1 MAGNTIPLKGS
12 HSMQITLPRP
22 GAKWRRAAPLVL
34 LAALG
39 LVLFWSPVSQVAGLA
54 LGGAVLAFLIA
65 PLAKAY
71 ERRFNRPLA
80 ALAGVLTVCLSIGL
94 LVWLML
100 PTVIRELGQLAES
113 LPQSIEQLSAWLKG
127 AAVRLQRRFPGIE
140 IPMPKLDGL
149 MDLLPGIA
157 TGTMAFADG
166 ISRFSMMLMLC
177 YFFLCDRDALLLR
190 AELLVPLRY
199 RAEVVRTCRAL
210 SRELRL
216 YLQGQLTI
224 SGAVAA
230 LAAVGLWLIGARSA
244 LVLGGIVGILN
255 MVPYFGPFIG
265 GVPAVLIA
273 LGDGWEKAALCVGV
287 LALVQQADAALLSP
301 RIMGSLTGFSPAA
314 VLLAIYAGAVFGG
327 IAGMLA
333 ALPVL
338 MTLRTALRV
347 FMTRE
352 G

>member
-1 MAGNTIPLKGS
+1 MVGNAILLKGS
-12 HSMQITLPRP
+12 LAMQITLPRS
-22 GAKWRRAAPLVL
+22 AKKWKRVAPVVL
-34 LAALG
+34 LAMVG
-39 LVLFWSPVSQVAGLA
+39 LVLFWKSLWQVLGLA

-65 PLAKAY
+65 PLATVF
-71 ERRFNRPLA
+71 ERRLKRPLA
-80 ALAGVLTVCLSIGL
+80 ALAGVLTVCLTIGL
-94 LVWLML
+94 LLWLML

-113 LPQSIEQLSAWLKG
+113 LPQSVAQLSTWAEG
-127 AAVRLQRRFPGIE
+127 AAYRFQRHFPGIE
-140 IPMPKLDGL
+140 IPAPKLDWL

-157 TGTMAFADG
+157 TGTVAFAD
-166 ISRFSMMLMLC
+166 SLSKCSMMLMLC

-190 AELLVPLRY
+190 AELLVPLSC
-199 RAEVVRTCRAL
+199 RADIVRTCHAL

-224 SGAVAA
+224 AGAVAG
-230 LAAVGLWLIGARSA
+230 LAALGLWLIGVRSA

-273 LGDGWEKAALCVGV
+273 LGDGWQRALLCVGM

-301 RIMGSLTGFSPAA
+301 RIMGSLIGFSPAA

-327 IAGMLA
+327 IFGMLT
-333 ALPVL
+333 ALPLL
-338 MTLRTALRV
+338 MAFRTILRV
-347 FMTRE
+347 FLARE
-352 G
+352 Q